1 MVPGSALRAWWRWDL
16 LQVCEV
22 QWQRAGPRGQR
33 RQQTRTQTR
42 GPRVPRR
49 SLLSS
54 SVDERKLR
62 ESGGRG
68 CWNVSAATQN
78 VPYVQEHT
86 HLHTHTHTCT
96 HTCIHKHTHAYMH
109 TCTHMHMHTHT
120 HTCTCTRTHTHAH
133 TSFSVVKTR
142 AAAPAKLSAEVML
155 ESWPVHPLRTMVT
168 ICVTRLKAARG
179 MHALCSSAC
188 CSASMKSP
196 AAVSSHMHERNETCA

>member
-120 HTCTCTRTHTHAH
+120 HTRSRTHAH
-133 TSFSVVKTR
+133 APPNLVDGGRKER
-142 AAAPAKLSAEVML
+142 ACGRLVRIDESQGKLRQR
-155 ESWPVHPLRTMVT
+155 P
-168 ICVTRLKAARG
+168 RG
-179 MHALCSSAC
+179 QMKVNTQGLC
-188 CSASMKSP
+188 
-196 AAVSSHMHERNETCA
+196 